1 MQPTPVVPNVTLN
14 LGGDRKQVPL
24 RDYLN
29 SRIAPFLKKAMTQ
42 SLEVE

>member
-1 MQPTPVVPNVTLN
+1 MQPTPIAPSVVLSQ
-14 LGGDRKQVPL
+14 GGDRKQVPL